1 MRLSQGQEAAYRYGL
16 VLLLALA
23 AVVFFIVAPDDPL
36 SHVLALLL
44 TLAMLLVVVVTGRGD
59 VVVRGWTAAIA
70 AVLAVGGSIA
80 IAVDNLPT
88 WVGSAVGVVLV
99 SVTIVE
105 VVRGLARLLSDRG
118 VTLQAVAGALAV
130 YLLLG
135 LFFAQ
140 LVTVGAHI
148 GHEPFFSQGT
158 DGTESDHVYYAFT
171 TMTTTGYGD
180 FTPATRYGR
189 AIAVLAMLV
198 GQIYL
203 VTVIAM
209 LVGNL
214 RRRRQ
219 QDDEQAG

>member
-1 MRLSQGQEAAYRYGL
+1 MRLTPGPEAAYRYGA
-16 VLLLALA
+16 VFLLALI
-23 AVVFFIVAPDDPL
+23 AVVFFILAPDDPA
-36 SHVLALLL
+36 SHVLGLLL
-44 TLAMLLVVVVTGRGD
+44 TLAMLLVVIVTGRD
-59 VVVRGWTAAIA
+59 DAVLRGWTALVAALLAI
-70 AVLAVGGSIA
+70 GGSVA

-88 WVGSAVGVVLV
+88 WVGSAVGVLLV
-99 SVTIVE
+99 SVTIYE
-105 VVRGLARLLSDRG
+105 VVGGLARLLRARG

-140 LVTVGAHI
+140 LVTVGAHL
-148 GHEPFFSQGT
+148 GAEPFFEQGY
-158 DGTESDHVYYAFT
+158 DGSESDHVYYAFT

-180 FTPATRYGR
+180 LTPATRYGR
-189 AIAVLAMLV
+189 AIAVIAMLV

-214 RRRRQ
+214 RRRSP
-219 QDDEQAG
+219 EGG